1 MHISEG
7 ILTAPVLGAGAVL
20 ALAGTAVGLRRMDY
34 ERVARAGV
42 MAAAFFIASLV
53 HVPIGPT
60 NIHLILN
67 GLVGLLLGWAAFPA
81 ILTAL
86 LLQAVMF
93 QFGGLTT
100 LGVNTVIMALP
111 AVLVSL
117 IFAPLIRR
125 ANAMSLAAAFSAGLL
140 SVLLA
145 GLLMALALIF
155 VSEGFWKLAPVIIA
169 GQAPLMVIEGI
180 ITATVIAFIRKV
192 RPEML

>member
-125 ANAMSLAAAFSAGLL
+125 ANAVSLAAAFSAGLL